1 MATVEQALAR
11 ARSQI
16 GTREVGYS
24 NKVKYN
30 QWYYGRSVSG
40 AAYPWCA
47 VFTSWVAD
55 HVGMRANVDY
65 PKSAGVAVCFSWFIQ
80 HGRKVSKYNLKPG
93 DWCRF
98 TFSHVGIVEK
108 VLSGGRVQTIEGNTS
123 PGSGGSQRDGGGV
136 WRRVRPLSLIQYGG
150 RPNYASTPSKPST
163 SKGIFGMAVHY
174 VGSTSRDRTL
184 KKKMWQRLHVN
195 DKGDTS
201 LGTLKKGQDFLA
213 VAEITV
219 TNLKPGQMIM
229 GRFYLVSYKKG
240 TKERRLATYPA
251 QDIIASSGSSYGKV
265 FQMATNDHQ
274 AESGRSIRVRFEVYP
289 GAGATVTSGKY
300 RLAKG

>member
-1 MATVEQALAR
+1 MATVEQVLEK

-47 VFTSWVAD
+47 VFASWVAD

-65 PKSAGVAVCFSWFIQ
+65 PKSAGVAVCFAWFIQ

-108 VLSGGRVQTIEGNTS
+108 VLSGGRIQTIEGNTS

-150 RPNYASTPSKPST
+150 RPNYASKPST

-174 VGSTSRDRTL
+174 AGSTGKDRKL
-184 KKKMWQRLHVN
+184 KKSKWQTLYVD
-195 DKGDTS
+195 DKGSES

-213 VAEITV
+213 VAEIALKGV
-219 TNLKPGQMIM
+219 KPGQAIM

-240 TKERRLATYPA
+240 TKTRRLSTYPA
-251 QDIIASSGSSYGKV
+251 QDIIASSGASYGKV
-265 FQMATNDHQ
+265 SQMATNDHQ
-274 AESGRSIRVRFEVYP
+274 AEKGRSIRVRFEVYT